1 MQDKNV
7 KEIISEIKPRVSKW
21 RITSPRIERAMTT
34 KELSNI
40 LIKMAVSEVY
50 TSSSVKESI
59 REALAESDDD
69 ELIVVF
75 GSFYMVSEAFEEIH
89 NLRI

>member
-1 MQDKNV
+1 
-7 KEIISEIKPRVSKW
+7 
-21 RITSPRIERAMTT
+21 
-34 KELSNI
+34 
-40 LIKMAVSEVY
+40 MAVREVY

>member
-1 MQDKNV
+1 
-7 KEIISEIKPRVSKW
+7 
-21 RITSPRIERAMTT
+21 MTT

-40 LIKMAVSEVY
+40 LTKMAVREVY

-75 GSFYMVSEAFEEIH
+75 GSFYMVSEALEEIH